1 MHQRQQERARVHL
14 RVLIE
19 QAHLNL
25 QQQQFVQRR
34 CHWQQ
39 LIQDLQLHEA
49 LLRDRHPSPPPFQLA
64 LLQQVDGKRT
74 IREIVAEALASG
86 VLPQR
91 SRAEL
96 EQLGKD
102 LVQTFWQLDV
112 LAMGLERTADA
123 ALEAPQSVLR

>member
-1 MHQRQQERARVHL
+1 ML
-14 RVLIE
+14 
-19 QAHLNL
+19 
-25 QQQQFVQRR
+25 
-34 CHWQQ
+34 
-39 LIQDLQLHEA
+39 
-49 LLRDRHPSPPPFQLA
+49 QLA